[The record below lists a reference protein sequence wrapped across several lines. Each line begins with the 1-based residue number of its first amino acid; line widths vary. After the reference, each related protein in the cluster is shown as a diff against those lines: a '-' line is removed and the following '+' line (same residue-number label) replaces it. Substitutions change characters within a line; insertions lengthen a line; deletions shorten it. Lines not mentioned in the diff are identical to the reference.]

1 MAKKSWLTARLP
13 EAEYLPTPSFG
24 INRALGGKGL
34 HSGRIHVYWGPKASG
49 KTTIALHQL
58 AEAQRQGKTCA
69 IIDAEKTFDPTWAE
83 RCGVDLDELLY
94 VAGNTAEEILN
105 LLLPDMESGKID
117 VVMLDSI
124 QSVNFESFF
133 KPDANPMGSY
143 ARSSKMVT
151 HKILNV
157 LQPHQQVI
165 FISHAAMDLSGHY
178 PVLKAALGN
187 AIEHWASTIIR
198 IQKIMAKDSI
208 REEDGAHKVRWKIEK
223 SKQSEYPI
231 DGEFY
236 FTSSTASIDNVDE
249 IVTAAKL
256 EGIIDGTTWLKYVD
270 SNGEELKWQGKANLV
285 NHLKANPEL
294 LKEIGDKLNAIT
306 VHAVE
311 DDDAA

>member
-1 MAKKSWLTARLP
+1 
-13 EAEYLPTPSFG
+13 
-24 INRALGGKGL
+24 
-34 HSGRIHVYWGPKASG
+34 
-49 KTTIALHQL
+49 
-58 AEAQRQGKTCA
+58 
-69 IIDAEKTFDPTWAE
+69 
-83 RCGVDLDELLY
+83 
-94 VAGNTAEEILN
+94 
-105 LLLPDMESGKID
+105 
-117 VVMLDSI
+117 
-124 QSVNFESFF
+124 
-133 KPDANPMGSY
+133 
-143 ARSSKMVT
+143 MVT